1 MPAPEQC
8 PKERASKSPAVPVA
22 LNLSWSEPDPR
33 ASLGDVPFGTIRLR
47 SEEPHRR

>member
-8 PKERASKSPAVPVA
+8 PKKRASQSPAVPVA
-22 LNLSWSEPDPR
+22 LDPFWSEPDPGPTR
-33 ASLGDVPFGTIRLR
+33 PFPFGTIRLR